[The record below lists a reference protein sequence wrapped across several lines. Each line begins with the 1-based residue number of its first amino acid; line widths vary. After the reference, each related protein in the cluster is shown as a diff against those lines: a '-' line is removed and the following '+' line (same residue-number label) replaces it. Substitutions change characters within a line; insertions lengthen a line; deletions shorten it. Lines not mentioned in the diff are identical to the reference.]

1 MLEVKNLR
9 VHYGKVE
16 AVKGISLHLEDKD
29 FICLIGANG
38 AGKSTTIKT
47 ISALKNATSGEI
59 WFQGHRID
67 HLSPERIANTG
78 VIQVPEGRRIFPYL
92 TVFENLMV
100 GAYVTKD
107 RKKIEKRLDSVFQR
121 FPKLAMRKNQ
131 QGGSM
136 SGGEQQMLAFG
147 RALMAEPKL
156 LMLDEPTLG
165 LAPVVVQEVAKFI
178 RTINRDEGIGMILV
192 EQNAKLAL
200 SLSNRGYVMELG
212 TIAVQ
217 GQTSELLNSE
227 HVKKAYLGM

>member
-1 MLEVKNLR
+1 
-9 VHYGKVE
+9 
-16 AVKGISLHLEDKD
+16 
-29 FICLIGANG
+29 
-38 AGKSTTIKT
+38 
-47 ISALKNATSGEI
+47 
-59 WFQGHRID
+59 
-67 HLSPERIANTG
+67 
-78 VIQVPEGRRIFPYL
+78 
-92 TVFENLMV
+92 MV

-121 FPKLAMRKNQ
+121 FPKLAMRKKQ

-212 TIAVQ
+212 MITLE
-217 GQTSELLNSE
+217 GNTGELRNSE